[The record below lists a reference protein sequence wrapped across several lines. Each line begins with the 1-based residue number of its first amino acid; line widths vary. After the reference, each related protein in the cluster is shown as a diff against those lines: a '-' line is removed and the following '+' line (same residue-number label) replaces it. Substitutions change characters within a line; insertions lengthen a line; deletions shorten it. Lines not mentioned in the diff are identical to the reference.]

1 MPNATAVSPRTEKPL
16 MNTSIRIVNV
26 PIAAPIK
33 RLSAKYSCKSG
44 LAYQKSQAP
53 NTHNAMNNIR
63 MMSIVLFIY
72 LFKSGFFGSDECQLL
87 RMFYFV
93 QICNVRFDGKLPLPL
108 QENPK

>member
-1 MPNATAVSPRTEKPL
+1 
-16 MNTSIRIVNV
+16 
-26 PIAAPIK
+26 
-33 RLSAKYSCKSG
+33 
-44 LAYQKSQAP
+44 
-53 NTHNAMNNIR
+53 